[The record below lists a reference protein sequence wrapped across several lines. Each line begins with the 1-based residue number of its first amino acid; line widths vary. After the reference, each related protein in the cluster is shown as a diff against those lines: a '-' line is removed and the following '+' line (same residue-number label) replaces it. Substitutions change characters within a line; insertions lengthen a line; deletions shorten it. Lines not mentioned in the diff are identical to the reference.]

1 MQRKNVS
8 RLRLSTR
15 GAVVLAASEGVVPAV
30 YLDSRDIPTFGVG
43 VTHWA
48 VGQETFNQFND
59 RMPDDI
65 DAVVDWVLDLFP
77 EVAAKYEQ
85 FVRNN
90 VSVPLYQ
97 HEYDALVHFVYNVGE
112 PNFQQ
117 SKLLGWLNAGDYAT
131 AGQRGFHGW
140 LKPKSLEGR
149 RDVERALFLHGDY
162 GRKDVPIW
170 GTDGKRNLRGVIR
183 TISHERA
190 LEMMDWGAGD
200 TSEGRSIT
208 YEYHGDPDP
217 AARPD
222 VSEMVKLAPLP
233 SPRAGTG
240 PAVKEL
246 IDETARGGAKSKTNW
261 VMAALGLFTGGGSLS
276 AALEAVD
283 PKIVLMVVAGAVLL
297 GAVYVVSSRG
307 RKSKKGLA
315 AQREVA
321 VDRAQEIMGELGLTA
336 DDVTSLI
343 SAVGH
348 GLAR

>member
-1 MQRKNVS
+1 
-8 RLRLSTR
+8 
-15 GAVVLAASEGVVPAV
+15 
-30 YLDSRDIPTFGVG
+30 
-43 VTHWA
+43 
-48 VGQETFNQFND
+48 
-59 RMPDDI
+59 
-65 DAVVDWVLDLFP
+65 
-77 EVAAKYEQ
+77 
-85 FVRNN
+85 
-90 VSVPLYQ
+90 
-97 HEYDALVHFVYNVGE
+97 
-112 PNFQQ
+112 
-117 SKLLGWLNAGDYAT
+117 
-131 AGQRGFHGW
+131 
-140 LKPKSLEGR
+140 
-149 RDVERALFLHGDY
+149 
-162 GRKDVPIW
+162 
-170 GTDGKRNLRGVIR
+170 
-183 TISHERA
+183 
-190 LEMMDWGAGD
+190 
-200 TSEGRSIT
+200 
-208 YEYHGDPDP
+208 
-217 AARPD
+217 
-222 VSEMVKLAPLP
+222 MVKLAPLP